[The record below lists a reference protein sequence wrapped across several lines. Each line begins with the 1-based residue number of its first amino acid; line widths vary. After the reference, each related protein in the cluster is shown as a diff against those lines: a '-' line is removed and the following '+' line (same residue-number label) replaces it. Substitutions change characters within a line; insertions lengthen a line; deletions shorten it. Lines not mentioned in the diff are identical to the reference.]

1 MDRAGQATG
10 GRWALLVLWWR
21 SVRRRGPSGPF
32 PALLGLVWLIVPIR
46 AVRHVLTLASS
57 APADA
62 RALLHASIAP
72 SVLIIPCATMV
83 LGREPLSASPRLA
96 LLPWAGA
103 SLRLLRLGLRSP
115 FALLACFWTTVVFT
129 VAHTT
134 LVPLWIVDRALLTT
148 AMVAGGWL
156 VFLASISLLAVAVR
170 RFPAIGFWTAL
181 LGLILTASVV
191 LRPEAAL
198 EFPGVTT
205 MASTLDP
212 GGRLL
217 SAIGRLAALLL
228 VAAGAA
234 GLVWAIHHRDEDGFF
249 PQLPQARHS
258 WLLRE
263 VQNRFGAGVRK
274 EVALMWRATLLRNA
288 MAASLAWAVFV
299 AVVGIP
305 FGLVMVFLF
314 WLQMAFNIFAFDYP
328 LGGVSRYRLLPGGPV
343 AALHLREAVIH
354 GVMAMLTL
362 PLALVTV
369 VTSGGNIGDVV
380 GWWLMGHA
388 AFSMTA
394 VAGRFTSLARP
405 KALHVWQ
412 FFVHGGVLT
421 WWGYL
426 AALVTL
432 GGIVSLGVGVYA
444 GFAAVVARGALARG
458 LSLATTAGLLLSLHA
473 LVRREERRSYRIVGQ

>member
-1 MDRAGQATG
+1 
-10 GRWALLVLWWR
+10 
-21 SVRRRGPSGPF
+21 
-32 PALLGLVWLIVPIR
+32 
-46 AVRHVLTLASS
+46 
-57 APADA
+57 
-62 RALLHASIAP
+62 
-72 SVLIIPCATMV
+72 
-83 LGREPLSASPRLA
+83 
-96 LLPWAGA
+96 
-103 SLRLLRLGLRSP
+103 
-115 FALLACFWTTVVFT
+115 
-129 VAHTT
+129 
-134 LVPLWIVDRALLTT
+134 
-148 AMVAGGWL
+148 
-156 VFLASISLLAVAVR
+156 
-170 RFPAIGFWTAL
+170 
-181 LGLILTASVV
+181 
-191 LRPEAAL
+191 
-198 EFPGVTT
+198 
-205 MASTLDP
+205 
-212 GGRLL
+212 
-217 SAIGRLAALLL
+217 
-228 VAAGAA
+228 
-234 GLVWAIHHRDEDGFF
+234 
-249 PQLPQARHS
+249 
-258 WLLRE
+258 
-263 VQNRFGAGVRK
+263 
-274 EVALMWRATLLRNA
+274 MWRATLLRNA